1 MEQQAS
7 TSKVTVE
14 YFDPHDVYELLKP
27 GLIPRLPLHN
37 LHWQSHS
44 GPLRSIDTLH
54 IELVDG
60 GKLPQDETPA
70 AAKQPATSD
79 AKDDGFQTQAVGGQ
93 SDTTESSESKP
104 AATKGTSGRRH
115 QIPGL
120 RRTPYLKVLLV
131 RCDDNDSY
139 KNTVRSEVR
148 EWIKQHTPPTSSS
161 KKASNQENH
170 DAYEWLIL
178 HVVIPNTAASTQP
191 RSTGKVEGGA
201 DKTTTSRWRTGLT
214 PLLEKFRSDF
224 NSSSKGA
231 PDRIAQIRIGINDVP
246 YDMLPRVVPAVPSG
260 YSETEQDAERAWNDV
275 ITKFKNLILSSF
287 DKRVTQ
293 YEEDIKE
300 KDTQRT
306 LPGWNFCT
314 FFILKEG
321 LALGFE
327 NVGLVEDALVGYDE
341 LNVGL
346 DLVLAEQAETGEPES
361 HGGAML
367 PYSDD
372 LKKIA
377 RKALNEA
384 SGSSNDE
391 EAVDMQSATKSA
403 VDVDDIPISPTKKAY
418 RDMILANKVS
428 VLDFRCYIFSRQIAL
443 LLRQGNT
450 SVTREQLL
458 SRLKEQQES
467 ILHGVAPLAKATPQK
482 EDDTENLTTLAE
494 VCRRTLEFIPSLS
507 NVMRHDIIT
516 SLSEDDLN
524 NKKEDIN
531 AEAHQIIDNLVSSFA
546 FSIAQQI
553 LAQTNTKAL
562 PIPPSSLP
570 PADRA
575 EQKVSIPEPKTM
587 MHPARHSSL
596 NERSP
601 RNPPS
606 PGFPGP
612 GRAITT
618 PAGDEHNSPFLKVG
632 IEELAASRAE
642 LYMMS
647 RSILSRL
654 GKIRGWSTGWDEAP
668 IVNESGI
675 EAMDEIS
682 LDDDTNESNDND
694 LRHSEKKPPADITP
708 TGAGIRSQLLISAT
722 ENSEDFYRLYEI
734 MTDKALR
741 HYTVA
746 GQQGAV
752 QTAIADLAV
761 LKFLMKE
768 YVTAKSYFD
777 KALQYFGES
786 GWSIIELSMLVMYL
800 QCLSERNASLEYVRA
815 ALQLLT
821 MSSAA
826 ELSRIQ
832 DSSARQFRPR
842 QEAVDSPIKG
852 IVAKLCEVASSLRSD
867 VRSPLSLFFTKV
879 EILGTPN
886 YEDGRD
892 GSSVSIG
899 IWSLLP
905 DDLHLDKIQLK
916 VSGVD
921 AGPIKELTFAN
932 KDPVVLKPGK
942 NKLSVYTNSVLA
954 GKYKVNHFGLH
965 SSRIFLHYDAD
976 VHTSQ
981 SPAPA
986 IFKQPEFTLYQHSSA
1001 LDVELKAA
1009 KHTSLDKNNSLDLS
1023 LSTGWNTLKRCEVR
1037 VKPSSGGLRLL
1048 TTGATVVDSAVELA
1062 KPPESGLFHFNAMAP
1077 ETSVILRFPFST
1089 ELDLDD
1095 VFAKVE
1101 VTYVTDT
1108 DESYHLAK
1116 TFSVPVALA
1125 VGVNVQDVFK
1135 HGALFSRFN
1144 VTTATSGPLRL
1155 YKSELLD
1162 SELFSATSGA
1172 AAAVAPI
1179 AVFPKQSAGLLYRVR
1194 RKSDVRVATRTAKT
1208 MYLKLHYTQLHT
1220 EVADRIRGSVCAA
1233 LHTASLGP
1241 YARAV
1246 VASLAKDLKRSLQ
1259 PQDLERAAL
1268 LGEVST
1274 SFLHGVPWEKRL
1286 QGLAAESVVRSIA
1299 ACLGKWQAEHKRL
1312 PVLSPDE
1319 AASEP
1324 SSILIPVE
1332 VPSLTVVHT
1341 ADIRLRHPLPA
1352 AINDATGGSSS
1363 TATPAVFLNQVLH
1376 ATLHLKWTRVWD
1388 TESPRTKDL
1397 EFSYDVSASP
1407 ESWLV
1412 GGRRKGRFVIPGC
1425 AAADS
1430 AADAGD
1436 ASSST
1441 PETEAEIPLI
1451 LIPQKEGWL
1460 PYPSVDI
1467 REVVSADT
1475 SNRGESGGAGGAPH
1489 SGAGHNIEVD
1499 WRNLGETVRV
1509 VNDKQA
1515 VTVSLDASG
1524 PAGGP
1529 LVLESESRPHVQGT
1543 RIVA

>member
-14 YFDPHDVYELLKP
+14 YFDPHNVYELLKP
-27 GLIPRLPLHN
+27 GLIPRLPLHH

-60 GKLPQDETPA
+60 GKLQQDEKPAPAKPPA
-70 AAKQPATSD
+70 ASE

-93 SDTTESSESKP
+93 TEATEGSETKSAVP
-104 AATKGTSGRRH
+104 KGTAGRRH

-139 KNTVRSEVR
+139 KNTVRAEVR
-148 EWIKQHTPPTSSS
+148 EWIKEHTPPASSS

-191 RSTGKVEGGA
+191 RSTGKAEGSAEKSTG
-201 DKTTTSRWRTGLT
+201 SRWRAGTT
-214 PLLEKFRSDF
+214 PLMEKFRSDF
-224 NSSSKGA
+224 NSSSKSA

-260 YSETEQDAERAWNDV
+260 YLESEQDAERAWNELV
-275 ITKFKNLILSSF
+275 TKFKNLILSSF

-346 DLVLAEQAETGEPES
+346 DLVLAEQADTGEPES

-367 PYSDD
+367 PFTDD
-372 LKKIA
+372 LGKIA
-377 RKALNEA
+377 RKALYEA

-391 EAVDMQSATKSA
+391 EAVDMQSAGKPTI
-403 VDVDDIPISPTKKAY
+403 DVDDIPISHAKKAY

-443 LLRQGNT
+443 LLRQANS
-450 SVTREQLL
+450 SVTRDQLL

-467 ILHGVAPLAKATPQK
+467 VLQGVAPLAKATPHK
-482 EDDTENLTTLAE
+482 EDDTENLSILAE

-507 NVMRHDIIT
+507 NIMRHDIIT
-516 SLSEDDLN
+516 SLL
-524 NKKEDIN
+524 
-531 AEAHQIIDNLVSSFA
+531 AESPKSNEEGFSTAAYQVIDNLVSSFA

-553 LAQTNTKAL
+553 LAQTATKAL

-570 PADRA
+570 PTEGA
-575 EQKVSIPEPKTM
+575 EQKASIPEPKTM
-587 MHPARHSSL
+587 MHPARNSSL
-596 NERSP
+596 NESSP
-601 RNPPS
+601 RNPPSS

-612 GRAITT
+612 GRA
-618 PAGDEHNSPFLKVG
+618 PARAAGDDQNTSFLKVG
-632 IEELAASRAE
+632 IEELAAGRAE

-647 RSILSRL
+647 RSILQRL
-654 GKIRGWSTGWDEAP
+654 GKVRGWSTGWDEAP
-668 IVNESGI
+668 VVQDSGI
-675 EAMDEIS
+675 EVMEDIS
-682 LDDDTNESNDND
+682 LDDDNNDSNDND
-694 LRHSEKKPPADITP
+694 STNSENKPNINTTP
-708 TGAGIRSQLLISAT
+708 TSAGIRSQLLISAT
-722 ENSEDFYRLYEI
+722 ENSQDFYRLYEI

-746 GQQGAV
+746 DQQSAV

-761 LKFLMKE
+761 LKFLLKE
-768 YVTAKSYFD
+768 YAAAKSYFD
-777 KALQYFGES
+777 KALQFFGES
-786 GWSIIELSMLVMYL
+786 GWSMIELSMLVMYL
-800 QCLSERNASLEYVRA
+800 QCLSERNANLEYVRA

-832 DSSARQFRPR
+832 DSSARRLRPK
-842 QEAVDSPIKG
+842 QESADSPIKG
-852 IVAKLCEVASSLRSD
+852 VVAKLCDLASSLRSD
-867 VRSPLSLFFTKV
+867 VRSPLSLFFTNV
-879 EILGTPN
+879 DILGAPS
-886 YEDGRD
+886 YEEGRD
-892 GSSVSIG
+892 GCSVSIG

-905 DDLHLDKIQLK
+905 DDITLDKVQLK

-921 AGPIKELTFAN
+921 EGPIRDLTFEN
-932 KDPVVLKPGK
+932 KGAVVLKPGK
-942 NKLSVYTNSVLA
+942 NKLSVYTNSVIP

-976 VHTSQ
+976 VNASQ
-981 SPAPA
+981 SPTIA
-986 IFKQPEFTLYQHSSA
+986 IFKQPEITLFQHSKA
-1001 LDVELKAA
+1001 LDVDLQAA

-1023 LSTGWNTLKRCEVR
+1023 ISTGWNTLKRCEVR
-1037 VKPSSGGLRLL
+1037 IKPSSGGLRLL
-1048 TTGATVVDSAVELA
+1048 TTDATVVDAALELA

-1077 ETSVILRFPFST
+1077 ETSVTLRFPFST

-1101 VTYVTDT
+1101 VTYTTDA

-1116 TFSVPVALA
+1116 TFSVPVALV

-1144 VTTATSGPLRL
+1144 VTTATAGPLRL
-1155 YKSELLD
+1155 YRSELLD
-1162 SELFSATSGA
+1162 SELFAATSGTRP
-1172 AAAVAPI
+1172 AAVT
-1179 AVFPKQSAGLLYRVR
+1179 VFPKQSASMLYRVR
-1194 RKSDVRVATRTAKT
+1194 RISDARVASRAART
-1208 MYLKLHYTQLHT
+1208 MYLRLHYTQLHD
-1220 EVADRIRGSVCAA
+1220 EVADLIRVSVRAA
-1233 LHTASLGP
+1233 LAAASLAT

-1259 PQDLERAAL
+1259 PHDLERAAL

-1274 SFLHGVPWEKRL
+1274 SFLHAIPWEKRL
-1286 QGLAAESVVRSIA
+1286 HGLAADAVVGSLA
-1299 ACLGKWQAEHKRL
+1299 ACLTKWQTEHKRL
-1312 PVLSPDE
+1312 AIANHTSP
-1319 AASEP
+1319 AADGEP

-1332 VPSLTVVHT
+1332 VPSLTIVHT
-1341 ADIRLRHPLPA
+1341 ANVRLQRPLPA
-1352 AINDATGGSSS
+1352 VINDTSGGG
-1363 TATPAVFLNQVLH
+1363 ATPTVYLNQVLH
-1376 ATLHLKWTRVWD
+1376 ATLHLKWTRIWD
-1388 TESPRTKDL
+1388 TESQRTEDL
-1397 EFSYDVSASP
+1397 EFSYDVSASA

-1412 GGRRKGRFVIPGC
+1412 GGRRKGHFVIPGC
-1425 AAADS
+1425 AAD
-1430 AADAGD
+1430 GD
-1436 ASSST
+1436 DNEGASST

-1467 REVVSADT
+1467 REVYS
-1475 SNRGESGGAGGAPH
+1475 EPPQGG
-1489 SGAGHNIEVD
+1489 SGAATGHNIEVD

-1509 VNDKQA
+1509 VSDKQA
-1515 VTVSLDASG
+1515 LTVSLDASG
-1524 PAGGP
+1524 PSGGP
-1529 LVLESESRPHVQGT
+1529 LVFESESRPSAQGI

>member
-14 YFDPHDVYELLKP
+14 YFDPHNVYELLKP
-27 GLIPRLPLHN
+27 GIIPRLPLHN

-44 GPLRSIDTLH
+44 GPLRSINTLH

-60 GKLPQDETPA
+60 GKLQQDETPL
-70 AAKQPATSD
+70 AAKPPVASE
-79 AKDDGFQTQAVGGQ
+79 AKDDGFQTQAVGGH
-93 SDTTESSESKP
+93 TEAADSSESKS
-104 AATKGTSGRRH
+104 ATTKGTQGRRH

-148 EWIKQHTPPTSSS
+148 EWIKEHTPPANSS

-170 DAYEWLIL
+170 DAYEWIIL

-191 RSTGKVEGGA
+191 RSTSKVEGGA
-201 DKTTTSRWRTGLT
+201 EKNTTSRWRTGAT

-224 NSSSKGA
+224 NSSSKNA

-260 YSETEQDAERAWNDV
+260 SNETEQDAERAWTELV
-275 ITKFKNLILSSF
+275 TKFKTLILSSF

-300 KDTQRT
+300 KDAQRT

-346 DLVLAEQAETGEPES
+346 DLVLAGQAETGEPES

-367 PYSDD
+367 PFSED
-372 LKKIA
+372 LRKIA
-377 RKALNEA
+377 HKALDEA

-391 EAVDMQSATKSA
+391 EAVDLQSTNKPT
-403 VDVDDIPISPTKKAY
+403 VDVDDIPISPVKKAY

-428 VLDFRCYIFSRQIAL
+428 IFDFRCYIFSRQIAL

-482 EDDTENLTTLAE
+482 EDDTENLTILAE

-516 SLSEDDLN
+516 SLSADSSGNQEGVFST
-524 NKKEDIN
+524 ESY
-531 AEAHQIIDNLVSSFA
+531 QVIDNLVSSFA

-553 LAQTNTKAL
+553 LAQTATKAL

-570 PADRA
+570 PTDGV
-575 EQKVSIPEPKTM
+575 EQKASIPEPKTM
-587 MHPARHSSL
+587 MHPARNSSL
-596 NERSP
+596 HERTP
-601 RNPPS
+601 RNPSS
-606 PGFPGP
+606 PGGP
-612 GRAITT
+612 GRAAL
-618 PAGDEHNSPFLKVG
+618 PNGDDHNTQFLKTG
-632 IEELAASRAE
+632 IEELAAGRAE

-647 RSILSRL
+647 RSILQRF

-668 IVNESGI
+668 IVHDAGVEI
-675 EAMDEIS
+675 MEEIS
-682 LDDDTNESNDND
+682 LDDGSDANNENDSTKNEQK
-694 LRHSEKKPPADITP
+694 LNVKTTHTS
-708 TGAGIRSQLLISAT
+708 AGIRSQLLISAT
-722 ENSEDFYRLYEI
+722 ESSQDFYRLYEI

-746 GQQGAV
+746 DQQGAV

-761 LKFLMKE
+761 LKFFLKE
-768 YVTAKSYFD
+768 YATAKSYFD

-786 GWSIIELSMLVMYL
+786 GWNMIELSMLVMYL
-800 QCLSERNASLEYVRA
+800 HCLSERNANLDYVRA

-832 DSSARQFRPR
+832 DSSARQLRPR
-842 QEAVDSPIKG
+842 QESEDSPIKG
-852 IVAKLCEVASSLRSD
+852 IVAKLCDLASSLRSD
-867 VRSPLSLFFTKV
+867 VRSPLSLFFTNI
-879 EILGTPN
+879 EILGTPH
-886 YEDGRD
+886 YEEGRD
-892 GSSVSIG
+892 GSRVSIG

-905 DDLHLDKIQLK
+905 DDITLDKIQLK

-921 AGPIKELTFAN
+921 AGPIKDLVFAN
-932 KDPVVLKPGK
+932 KGAVVLKPGK
-942 NKLSVYTNSVLA
+942 NKISVYTNSVLA

-965 SSRIFLHYDAD
+965 ANRIFLHYDAD
-976 VHTSQ
+976 VNTSQ
-981 SPAPA
+981 SPSPA
-986 IFKQPEFTLYQHSSA
+986 IFKQPEFTLYQHSDA
-1001 LDVELKAA
+1001 LDVDLKAA
-1009 KHTSLDKNNSLDLS
+1009 KHTSLDKNNNLDLS
-1023 LSTGWNTLKRCEVR
+1023 ISTGWNALKRCEVR
-1037 VKPSSGGLRLL
+1037 IKPSSGGLRLL
-1048 TTGATVVDSAVELA
+1048 TTETTVVNSVLELA
-1062 KPPESGLFHFNAMAP
+1062 KPRESGLFRFNAMAP
-1077 ETSVILRFPFST
+1077 NTSVTLRFPFST
-1089 ELDLDD
+1089 ELDLED

-1101 VTYVTDT
+1101 VTYVTEA

-1116 TFSVPVALA
+1116 MFSIPVALA
-1125 VGVNVQDVFK
+1125 LGVNVQDVFK
-1135 HGALFSRFN
+1135 HSALFSRFN
-1144 VTTATSGPLRL
+1144 VTTATTGPLRL
-1155 YKSELLD
+1155 HKSELVD
-1162 SELFSATSGA
+1162 SELFSATSGMA
-1172 AAAVAPI
+1172 ATAVAPI
-1179 AVFPKQSAGLLYRVR
+1179 TIFPKQSASILYRIR
-1194 RKSDVRVATRTAKT
+1194 RNNDAPVATRAAKT
-1208 MYLKLHYTQLHT
+1208 MYLRLYYTQLHT
-1220 EVADRIRGSVCAA
+1220 EVADLIRASVSTA
-1233 LHTASLGP
+1233 LHAASLGP
-1241 YARAV
+1241 YTRAV
-1246 VASLAKDLKRSLQ
+1246 AASLAKDLKRSLQ
-1259 PQDLERAAL
+1259 PRDLERAAL

-1274 SFLHGVPWEKRL
+1274 LFLHDVSWEKRFH
-1286 QGLAAESVVRSIA
+1286 GLAAAPVVRRLA
-1299 ACLGKWQAEHKRL
+1299 ACLTTWQSEHKHL
-1312 PVLSPDE
+1312 ALADLTTS
-1319 AASEP
+1319 AASAEP

-1332 VPSLTVVHT
+1332 VPSLTIVHT
-1341 ADIRLRHPLPA
+1341 ADIRLQQPLPA
-1352 AINDATGGSSS
+1352 AINDGG
-1363 TATPAVFLNQVLH
+1363 ATPTVFLNQVLH

-1388 TESPRTKDL
+1388 TESPRTRDL
-1397 EFSYDVSASP
+1397 EFSYDVSASA
-1407 ESWLV
+1407 EAWLV
-1412 GGRRKGRFVIPGC
+1412 GGRRKGHFVIPGC
-1425 AAADS
+1425 TDN
-1430 AADAGD
+1430 GD
-1436 ASSST
+1436 DNGGGGGGASST

-1467 REVVSADT
+1467 REVNGDQ
-1475 SNRGESGGAGGAPH
+1475 GESGAPR
-1489 SGAGHNIEVD
+1489 SAAGHSIEVD

-1509 VNDKQA
+1509 VSDKQA
-1515 VTVSLDASG
+1515 ITVSLDASG

-1529 LVLESESRPHVQGT
+1529 LVLESESRPHAPGT